1 MAIPAV
7 LICVSLSIVYT
18 ACVQH
23 ETEQL
28 AFHTYQQAPVDVEV
42 DSKCVNLGHWR
53 IADALRFVTFTIMLH
68 LFHS

>member
-1 MAIPAV
+1 MTMAIPAV

-28 AFHTYQQAPVDVEV
+28 VFHTYQQAPVDVEA
-42 DSKCVNLGHWR
+42 DSKCVNWGTGELQTLYGS
-53 IADALRFVTFTIMLH
+53 LH
-68 LFHS
+68 SL